1 MPVTPLSTQIKAAR
15 KHDKKNRKKTKEEL
29 RSENYRR
36 QMETLFEKVDRM
48 VSSFGVDI
56 SLHVRRN
63 NKQKLYTSSEDLSWP
78 AGVKDVVVS
87 SQFSSMLPH
96 IVNHTKANSYPIPP
110 IMTPSSFEAYM
121 AKKRRKRGIIPL
133 NSEYFSS

>member
-1 MPVTPLSTQIKAAR
+1 MSVTPLSTQIKVAR
-15 KHDKKNRKKTKEEL
+15 KHDRKNREKTKEEL
-29 RSENYRR
+29 RYENYRR
-36 QMETLFEKVDRM
+36 QIETLFEKIDRM

-78 AGVKDVVVS
+78 AGIKDVVVS
-87 SQFSSMLPH
+87 SQFSSLPLY
-96 IVNHTKANSYPIPP
+96 IANHTKTNSYPIPS

-121 AKKRRKRGIIPL
+121 TKKKKKKRYNPL
-133 NSEYFSS
+133 K